1 MFFYEAVLES
11 ILKKRQKDMT
21 EEIKRI
27 TARPLTTDIINGVNT
42 STTQAHPSRITT
54 EFTQSCIKTV
64 TDSNISSKN
73 QIEQLRSDLRQEV
86 EKLTKIYNNT
96 ISLNQKKRTEINS
109 LRKERNLYDHVFRN
123 IEYQI
128 LEEEKN
134 LMSVL
139 KKHQELNIYLKEAEE
154 NLSNLMETISKTSY
168 DDFFKTLKKEQD
180 NYESNVKNE
189 ARTNNSSMLSNMQQS
204 AHQENLNEKS
214 LMHAGSKRFSTINVH
229 GSRRNILTNNGAST
243 PNISINQNQLR
254 ILLIENMV
262 QEFKY
267 RTEENKYDELLDL
280 FEHGK
285 EKNDYLYQQFIAQEE
300 EVD

>member
-11 ILKKRQKDMT
+11 ILKRRQKDMT

-54 EFTQSCIKTV
+54 DFTQSCIKTV